1 MALGNA
7 KGDCYSD
14 ARMKSFSRV
23 TNSFVMTA
31 ALLAVII
38 GSLCFSV
45 GEGLRLT
52 PFPITALS
60 QTEDAG
66 TVVNAKDSS
75 VSLSKYGPL
84 DVPAQSQKRGKRNG
98 IEFAAGSLAR
108 RELVITFAVTTLQCE
123 ANNVSLLPHIAPSS
137 GRAPPLHS

>member
-1 MALGNA
+1 
-7 KGDCYSD
+7 
-14 ARMKSFSRV
+14 MKLFPRV

-31 ALLAVII
+31 ALLAVVI

-60 QTEDAG
+60 QTQEDS
-66 TVVNAKDSS
+66 TIVNVEETD

-84 DVPAQSQKRGKRNG
+84 DVPVQKRGKRSSSHLLS
-98 IEFAAGSLAR
+98 ASPAR
-108 RELVITFAVTTLQCE
+108 RELVVTFVIDTSEYERNDLD
-123 ANNVSLLPHIAPSS
+123 LLAHLSRPS
-137 GRAPPLHS
+137 GRAPPLNS